1 MSCWKGENELLED
14 ECRTDRQRRGR
25 FCGAKRRRSGWA
37 CTAARVFDAIW
48 NRVVE
53 HTIGYVV
60 SAYLDFTPGSFG
72 AVREDGPNVVYKL
85 SRGIARCY
93 GLRAAIVNDGAV

>member
-1 MSCWKGENELLED
+1 MSCWKGENELLKD

-37 CTAARVFDAIW
+37 CTAARIFDAIW

-53 HTIGYVV
+53 HTIGYVL
-60 SAYLDFTPGSFG
+60 SAYLDSRPVAS
-72 AVREDGPNVVYKL
+72 ALREDGPNVVYKL
-85 SRGIARCY
+85 SRWIARCY

>member
-1 MSCWKGENELLED
+1 MGVYSREGLRRDLEPS
-14 ECRTDRQRRGR
+14 GR
-25 FCGAKRRRSGWA
+25 AHHWLRAVGLPG
-37 CTAARVFDAIW
+37 
-48 NRVVE
+48 
-53 HTIGYVV
+53 
-60 SAYLDFTPGSFG
+60 FTPGSFG